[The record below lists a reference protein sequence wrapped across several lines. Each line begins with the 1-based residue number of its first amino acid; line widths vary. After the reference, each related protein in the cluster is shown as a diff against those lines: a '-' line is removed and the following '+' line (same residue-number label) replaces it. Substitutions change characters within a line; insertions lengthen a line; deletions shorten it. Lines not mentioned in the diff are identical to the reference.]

1 MFLNSSWSFKLKNRI
16 KDVNMETMASCQKR
30 GLIRGLGLAL
40 AGLVGANTGAVAFL
54 LALARSL

>member
-1 MFLNSSWSFKLKNRI
+1 
-16 KDVNMETMASCQKR
+16 MASCQKR

-40 AGLVGANTGAVAFL
+40 ARLVGANAGTIAFL